1 MKRFQFCSPDSG
13 ASGGVYEELRRV
25 LVKPISIG
33 DFSEEFSIWG
43 RQWAKLL
50 GEQFNAERVWI
61 ALLDENKNA
70 NWIASWPDGSVSPP
84 AISRGK
90 GFFPLM
96 YGGALLGWFFIMP
109 APNQLYS
116 EFFEKMLNIAPMVAL
131 GLFQELERLSL
142 IKNLH
147 QSHQGYVNGYNAM
160 FEGLARILGLRDHET
175 EEHTLRVT
183 RLAMRLVEHIKIP
196 PEEWDA
202 IRRGCLLHDIGK
214 LGVADAIL
222 LKPGSLTDTER
233 RMMQHHV
240 IYGFNIL
247 SPITNARQTL
257 DIVLYHHERWDGKG
271 YPEGLKGTQ
280 IPLVARLFAVVD
292 VFDALTTDRPYRTAW
307 LHDQAFEY
315 IKEQSA
321 SHFDPDM
328 VAAFLEIASRG
339 IDLGE

>member
-1 MKRFQFCSPDSG
+1 MKKSQFYSPDLT
-13 ASGGVYEELRRV
+13 ASGGLEEWRQVSDKSL
-25 LVKPISIG
+25 SAG
-33 DFSEEFSIWG
+33 DLSGEFAVWT

-50 GEQFNAERVWI
+50 GEQLDVALVWI
-61 ALLDENKNA
+61 ALVDENKNA
-70 NWIASWPDGSVSPP
+70 NWIACWPDGNTSLP
-84 AISRGK
+84 AIGERK
-90 GFFPLM
+90 GYFPLT
-96 YGGALLGWFFIMP
+96 YEGILVGWLFLVPDRHFDSELLKKV
-109 APNQLYS
+109 S
-116 EFFEKMLNIAPMVAL
+116 ELTPMVAL
-131 GLFQELERLSL
+131 GLFQEMKRLSL
-142 IKNLH
+142 IKNLR

-257 DIVLYHHERWDGKG
+257 DVVLYHHERWDGKG

-307 LHDQAFEY
+307 LHDQALEY
-315 IKEQSA
+315 IKEQSG

-339 IDLGE
+339 LDLGE